1 MIWEA
6 DLRDT
11 LKHHRCLQSS
21 EYRWWIRQQS
31 EEKTLQR
38 RHKSALTVFDNNIF
52 TLIPPS
58 ISLTQFLHP
67 HLLSN
72 FISFSEM
79 ILKMFLVFHWIYNL
93 CCPYRH
99 KFNVISICMINI
111 AELTPLQQKL
121 DSPFLTSLQLSMLP
135 LLGMWP
141 LSASSFMIQCWL
153 IIFAHLFQASI
164 GTVSPWKLLC
174 SKDTV

>member
-1 MIWEA
+1 MI
-6 DLRDT
+6 T
-11 LKHHRCLQSS
+11 
-21 EYRWWIRQQS
+21 
-31 EEKTLQR
+31 
-38 RHKSALTVFDNNIF
+38 IF
-52 TLIPPS
+52 
-58 ISLTQFLHP
+58 
-67 HLLSN
+67 LLSFLPVSPWPN
-72 FISFSEM
+72 SYTPTSFPTSYLFPKWSWKCFWYSTES
-79 ILKMFLVFHWIYNL
+79 NL